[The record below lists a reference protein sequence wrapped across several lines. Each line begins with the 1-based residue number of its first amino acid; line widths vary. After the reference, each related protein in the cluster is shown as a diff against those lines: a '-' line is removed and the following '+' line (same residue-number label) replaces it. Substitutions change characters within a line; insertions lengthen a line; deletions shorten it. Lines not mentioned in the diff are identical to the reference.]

1 MASFTR
7 DKKNTIETEIASL
20 KNIDIENRLFTAY
33 PQKTIGDIVIS
44 RFTGESFIFYIER
57 IIENF
62 SQQFIGSDWQFW
74 TTNSVNPQGQSIDI
88 ASALSQLRINI
99 SNNQFQAAESF
110 LWAIVNYQIINSF
123 WSNKGTN
130 TTKRAKINEM
140 LSNLNARKEEY
151 DTHMRDLLSQVTK
164 LTNELNKKTSELTD
178 IENSKNKLSGILQD
192 AENIFDKY
200 NTVDNDIQS
209 KKEGIST
216 IINDINKEL
225 SSANEF
231 KDKIQSDLKA
241 INEIKNDVDKNVAY
255 IEDKANEVTDLAGR
269 TSDNALA
276 FSFNK
281 RKDELIE
288 RVDFWKKKGIA
299 GAFLLSALWLLISYN
314 FIEIQ
319 TNSEIL
325 KLLFFTGKLS
335 LSLLLLIFAFREY
348 MKERKLLEDYSFKTA
363 VAFTVNS
370 YADQIAMHRNINESD
385 AEYYEL
391 LKSKEIARQSFIE
404 NTVKDLYK
412 SPSYSIDSS
421 IKNVSLNPLEL
432 IKNKNQDPTSNAI
445 TSTNK

>member
-1 MASFTR
+1 MTR
-7 DKKNTIETEIASL
+7 DKKNTIESEIISL

-74 TTNSVNPQGQSIDI
+74 NSNCMNPQGQGIDI

-123 WSNKGTN
+123 WSEKGTN

-164 LTNELNKKTSELTD
+164 LTDEINRKISELTD
-178 IENSKNKLSGILQD
+178 IENSKDKLSGILQN
-192 AENIFDKY
+192 AENIFAKY

-225 SSANEF
+225 SSANQF
-231 KDKIQSDLKA
+231 KDKIQSDLKV
-241 INEIKNDVDKNVAY
+241 INEIKKDVDKNVVY
-255 IEDKANEVTDLAGR
+255 IEGKANEVTDLAGR

-281 RKDELIE
+281 RKDELIK
-288 RVDFWKKKGIA
+288 RVDFWKTWGILIT
-299 GAFLLSALWLLISYN
+299 FIFSALWLFISYN
-314 FIEIQ
+314 YIEIQ

-370 YADQIAMHRNINESD
+370 YADQIAMHRNIDESD
-385 AEYYEL
+385 DEYYEL
-391 LKSKEIARQSFIE
+391 LKSKEIARQTFIE
-404 NTVKDLYK
+404 KTVKDLYK
-412 SPSYSIDSS
+412 SPSYSIDNS
-421 IKNVSLNPLEL
+421 IKNISLNPAEL
-432 IKNKNQDPTSNAI
+432 IKTKDQDSSSNAI
-445 TSTNK
+445 TPSSK